1 MVEEQVEMTNFA
13 HELHHF
19 LTAEAMDQVRT
30 LLANRQASINMEFG
44 TTASEELVENHAAW
58 VVP

>member
-19 LTAEAMDQVRT
+19 LTVEERDQVRT

-44 TTASEELVENHAAW
+44 TMEPEELVEDEAA
-58 VVP
+58 